1 MMGEGMKPVL
11 LTTLFAGALLWGGAT
26 RAQTTA
32 ANVPVTEDATV
43 AVDGAGV
50 CWLSFIV
57 TRPGAGELAI
67 KLKVARPTA
76 KAPGPG
82 LPVPVAGRGDRGSW
96 IWIGDGAQKGMAAL
110 FTLSAAGNLSW
121 MVLTPRVARMY
132 LLSAQPR

>member
-1 MMGEGMKPVL
+1 M
-11 LTTLFAGALLWGGAT
+11 
-26 RAQTTA
+26 A
-32 ANVPVTEDATV
+32 ANLPATEDVTV
-43 AVDGAGV
+43 AVDGNGV

-57 TRPGAGELAI
+57 KGQQAAELAI

-82 LPVPVAGRGDRGSW
+82 LPVPVLGRGDRGSW

-132 LLSAQPR
+132 LPSPEAR